1 MARNEKDINY
11 SCCCDNRHLHNFGGS
26 CVHELERATKGTTC
40 MDRMAGRRSNNFI
53 KWCHRCKHEV
63 PEYLETD
70 ACELCGGDI
79 IKISNES
86 EDKQ

>member
-1 MARNEKDINY
+1 ME
-11 SCCCDNRHLHNFGGS
+11 NRQKHFSHFSHNISNSLHSLGGS
-26 CVHELERATKGTTC
+26 CISELERTTEGTTC
-40 MDRMAGRRSNNFI
+40 MDGMAGRRSNNFI